1 MTKCEEVIGMLVA
14 RCILS
19 ERGRVKGSERESVR
33 IREKERE
40 SQGEKVRERGTMRD
54 R

>member
-19 ERGRVKGSERESVR
+19 ERERVKGSERESVR
-33 IREKERE
+33 IREKERA
-40 SQGEKVRERGTMRD
+40 RERRSESEGV
-54 R
+54 